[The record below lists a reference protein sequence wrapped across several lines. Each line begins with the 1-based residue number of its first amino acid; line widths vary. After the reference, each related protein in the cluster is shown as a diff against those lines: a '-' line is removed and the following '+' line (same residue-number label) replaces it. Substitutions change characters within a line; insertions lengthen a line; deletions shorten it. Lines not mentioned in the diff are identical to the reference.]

1 MKLLAPAAVA
11 AMLVLA
17 GHPVLA
23 QGLPPVKIAGIVA
36 AVTGDEVDVTGAGGS
51 KTPVF
56 LGDKTFVAQTA
67 AISID
72 DIKPGSFV
80 GTAANPGQGDKLKGI
95 ELHVFPDS
103 MRGAGEGFQPW
114 DDGPKSSMTN
124 GTLSKVVGTTDKTI
138 TVTYKGGQKTVTIG
152 AGTPVVALLPADKA
166 AIVVGAHIVVRGA
179 KDASGKLTAG
189 FITVGRGDSV
199 PPI

>member
-1 MKLLAPAAVA
+1 MKVLAFAATAAVLG
-11 AMLVLA
+11 LVSQ
-17 GHPVLA
+17 PVLA
-23 QGLPPVKIAGIVA
+23 QGLPPVKLSGIVA
-36 AVTGDEVDVTGAGGS
+36 AINGDEVDVTGADGS

-56 LGDKTFVAQTA
+56 LGAKTFVAETA

-80 GTAANPGQGDKLKGI
+80 GTAATPGTGGKLKGI

-114 DDGPKSSMTN
+114 DDGPQSSMTN
-124 GTLSKVVGTTDKTI
+124 GTLSEVVGATDKTI
-138 TVTYKGGQKTVTIG
+138 TVTYKGGKQTVAIA
-152 AGTPVVALLPADKA
+152 AGTPVVALLPADKTA
-166 AIVVGAHIVVRGA
+166 LVAGAHIVVRGA
-179 KDASGKLTAG
+179 KDAAGKLDAG
-189 FITVGRGDSV
+189 FVTVGKGDSV